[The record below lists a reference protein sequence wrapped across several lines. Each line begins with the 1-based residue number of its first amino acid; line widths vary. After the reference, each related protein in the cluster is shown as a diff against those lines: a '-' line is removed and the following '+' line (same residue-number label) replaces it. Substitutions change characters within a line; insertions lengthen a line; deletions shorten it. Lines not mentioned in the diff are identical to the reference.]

1 MRPRV
6 GKEQAAVRAGTDVS
20 REGEAGAGPA
30 TATARPGP
38 TARPHRGDGTGRSPN
53 RHREAGRPRG
63 GRRPG
68 GRGSAVHRSRT
79 PREVAA
85 WVVAVRGVPTAT
97 ILLALIGCLCV
108 FGVVMV
114 GSASTVISMS
124 IYGSPWGI
132 LIREIIWM
140 VLGLIAMV
148 LACRFDYRRWRRLS
162 PFLLV
167 GAFGLLLVVLVPGL
181 GVHAMGSSRWVG
193 FGQFRIQPSELMK
206 LSLALFGAD
215 LLVRRAERGGDHR
228 TMTGPLLLVTAAAMG
243 LIILQP
249 DMGTALVLAC
259 IALGLLFASGV
270 PLKPVVKVIGSLVVL
285 ASMVALFSPYR
296 RARIFSFLDPGA
308 HSAGSGY
315 QVVQSLIGLGSG
327 HLFGLGLGSGREKWG
342 YLPNAHTDFIF
353 SVIGE
358 ELGLVGAVAVLAL
371 LGGLAWFGLRAAAR
385 APDRFGGLLAV
396 AIVTWVTAETLI
408 NVGAVIGLLPVTG
421 IPLPFISF
429 GGSSLV
435 ITMVAVG
442 ILVNIARHERS
453 SPGHPTG
460 RGRRPV
466 EHGSSRAGAAAR

>member
-1 MRPRV
+1 M
-6 GKEQAAVRAGTDVS
+6 AG
-20 REGEAGAGPA
+20 
-30 TATARPGP
+30 
-38 TARPHRGDGTGRSPN
+38 
-53 RHREAGRPRG
+53 
-63 GRRPG
+63 
-68 GRGSAVHRSRT
+68 
-79 PREVAA
+79 
-85 WVVAVRGVPTAT
+85 WVVSVQGIPTAT
-97 ILLALIGCLCV
+97 ILLAVIGCLCV

-140 VLGLIAMV
+140 AVGVAAMV

-162 PFLLV
+162 PVLLV
-167 GAFGLLLVVLVPGL
+167 GTFGLLLVVLVPGL
-181 GVHAMGSSRWVG
+181 GVHAMGSSRWIG
-193 FGQFRIQPSELMK
+193 FGQLRVQPSELMK
-206 LSLALFGAD
+206 LALVLFGAD
-215 LLVRRAERGGDHR
+215 LLVRRADRGGSHR
-228 TMTGPLLLVTAAAMG
+228 TMTGPLLLVSGAAAV
-243 LIILQP
+243 LVLLQP
-249 DMGTALVLAC
+249 DMGTAAVLVC

-270 PLKPVVKVIGSLVVL
+270 PLKPVAKVLGGLVL
-285 ASMVALFSPYR
+285 LGLMVALFSPYR
-296 RARIFSFLDPGA
+296 RARIFSFLNPSA
-308 HSAGSGY
+308 HSSGSGY

-371 LGGLAWFGLRAAAR
+371 LGCLAWFGLRAAAR

-396 AIVTWVTAETLI
+396 AVVTWVMAETLI

-435 ITMVAVG
+435 ITMAAVG
-442 ILVNIARHERS
+442 ILVNVARHER
-453 SPGHPTG
+453 PGAGHPTG
-460 RGRRPV
+460 GGRRTI
-466 EHGSSRAGAAAR
+466 EHLPERVGAADR